1 MLFKPP
7 LFCRPHTPL
16 LLLLEKLPGN
26 SATRTAKQ
34 QTAAS
39 AVTAE
44 AIGRGGA
51 AATGQGDGG
60 G

>member
-1 MLFKPP
+1 M
-7 LFCRPHTPL
+7 